1 MVIVQLPPIFGPDRP
16 FPPPIVD
23 VLNGYHRENGARVP
37 PFAYKGRPVSQSKV
51 FDRQGKEL
59 DLSLFSILE
68 PCPYKVLVLHHPGE
82 WDRLVTCHLP
92 YTSKHGTYL
101 VAWLGVEK
109 GYEAD
114 CCAVRIFNRDLN
126 AIRFSDEKKD
136 TSTRS
141 TPRRRVVE
149 AARKANGV
157 NGTNGT
163 NGTANGATN
172 GRTANAGIANKN
184 GTSNSQANANAN
196 AKTNTTANAA
206 DSESEYETDSGSD
219 ESEETSDEEESSC
232 LPPTK
237 KVKTAPERP
246 IALSTQGSVSPA
258 QQRALP
264 DPTRLAPEDA
274 YFSQALTRTRSA
286 DGDYDDSVGVL
297 NGAASVALRPAPA
310 VPGRKDSRKVRGTSR
325 RRRKGAWKKLLW
337 VKQSYPD
344 NYTDTE
350 TFLDHLQRNPRV
362 RPYDFWPLVAD
373 STVIVQHVCSVIIFV
388 CCFVGI
394 VQGRVSPVSVV
405 CWGSAG
411 SAIGWI
417 LWDSWMLREHGEG
430 SSSMTSSGNPSGVWS
445 HGQKD
450 GQVHGLGLSMNE
462 TGEGGES
469 GVQDPQQQQQQQ
481 QQGPSSQSNGLVG
494 RFDASKSSLL
504 SARNRQRLSTVK
516 SAFLIYCALL
526 GLSPILKSLTKST
539 ASDSIWT
546 LSCWLLIINIF
557 SFDYGSGEGAGATNF
572 PASLS
577 TNAAVMAST
586 VLASRLPST
595 THVFSLMLFSMEV
608 FGLFPIFRRQLRH
621 ISWTGHVFLTLVL
634 VIVAGGAVGITL
646 RGGWM
651 AAVVGSILG
660 SMLTALTMGGCSW
673 WLISLQKY
681 KNVVIGPWDPARPI
695 IRRWD

>member
-1 MVIVQLPPIFGPDRP
+1 M
-16 FPPPIVD
+16 
-23 VLNGYHRENGARVP
+23 
-37 PFAYKGRPVSQSKV
+37 
-51 FDRQGKEL
+51 
-59 DLSLFSILE
+59 
-68 PCPYKVLVLHHPGE
+68 
-82 WDRLVTCHLP
+82 
-92 YTSKHGTYL
+92 
-101 VAWLGVEK
+101 
-109 GYEAD
+109 AD
-114 CCAVRIFNRDLN
+114 
-126 AIRFSDEKKD
+126 
-136 TSTRS
+136 
-141 TPRRRVVE
+141 
-149 AARKANGV
+149 
-157 NGTNGT
+157 
-163 NGTANGATN
+163 
-172 GRTANAGIANKN
+172 
-184 GTSNSQANANAN
+184 
-196 AKTNTTANAA
+196 
-206 DSESEYETDSGSD
+206 
-219 ESEETSDEEESSC
+219 
-232 LPPTK
+232 
-237 KVKTAPERP
+237 
-246 IALSTQGSVSPA
+246 
-258 QQRALP
+258 
-264 DPTRLAPEDA
+264 
-274 YFSQALTRTRSA
+274 
-286 DGDYDDSVGVL
+286 
-297 NGAASVALRPAPA
+297 
-310 VPGRKDSRKVRGTSR
+310 
-325 RRRKGAWKKLLW
+325 
-337 VKQSYPD
+337 PD

-405 CWGSAG
+405 CWGSVG

-417 LWDSWMLREHGEG
+417 LWDSWMSSEHGEG
-430 SSSMTSSGNPSGVWS
+430 GFGFGFGTATATATGVQDRPAEGDDGDGSSNSSGSMGGSGNPAGVWS

-450 GQVHGLGLSMNE
+450 GTGQVHGLGLTMNE
-462 TGEGGES
+462 TAEGEIA
-469 GVQDPQQQQQQQ
+469 QDQQQQQAAT
-481 QQGPSSQSNGLVG
+481 SQPNGFRL
-494 RFDASKSSLL
+494 DAGKSSLL
-504 SARNRQRLSTVK
+504 SARNRRRLSTVK

-660 SMLTALTMGGCSW
+660 SVLTALAMGGCSW